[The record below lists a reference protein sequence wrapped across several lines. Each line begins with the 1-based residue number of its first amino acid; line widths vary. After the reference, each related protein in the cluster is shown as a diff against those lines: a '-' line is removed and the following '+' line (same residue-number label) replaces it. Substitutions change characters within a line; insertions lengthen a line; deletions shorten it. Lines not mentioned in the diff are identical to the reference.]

1 MVINWG
7 YLGIK
12 LSKCLLLKNGV
23 ETVYNVLNSEEDE
36 NGNFIIS
43 KLWRKDNN
51 ENELKPQQVEV
62 NSAKTGSPFR
72 DSMGYIT
79 EPFEFYF
86 EKGVNT
92 ITLDAVKETLLIDKL
107 IVESVKGG
115 TVAVRC
121 PGDAWL
127 RKVIEE
133 TGIIYSTSVNRS
145 GSSVLEECSQII
157 EEFNNEVELIVC
169 DGDKINS
176 LPSTIVSYV
185 NSEIKII
192 RQGSLNIN
200 I

>member
-1 MVINWG
+1 MVISKEQHNSIEITVEKLRNKEVVIIPTDTVYG
-7 YLGIK
+7 FSGIAPWTEDSIRQIK
-12 LSKCLLLKNGV
+12 GREENKPFIQLISKPEDVCLIAKDNIPDKLLKYWPGPL
-23 ETVYNVLNSEEDE
+23 TV
-36 NGNFIIS
+36 
-43 KLWRKDNN
+43 
-51 ENELKPQQVEV
+51 
-62 NSAKTGSPFR
+62 
-72 DSMGYIT
+72 
-79 EPFEFYF
+79 
-86 EKGVNT
+86 
-92 ITLDAVKETLLIDKL
+92 

>member
-1 MVINWG
+1 MICHKSDFDSIEKTVDVLKREGVVIIPTDTVYG
-7 YLGIK
+7 FSGILGDTELKIRKIK
-12 LSKCLLLKNGV
+12 GRDENKPFIQLISKPEDVCLIAKDNIPDKLLKYWPGPL
-23 ETVYNVLNSEEDE
+23 TV
-36 NGNFIIS
+36 
-43 KLWRKDNN
+43 
-51 ENELKPQQVEV
+51 
-62 NSAKTGSPFR
+62 
-72 DSMGYIT
+72 
-79 EPFEFYF
+79 
-86 EKGVNT
+86 
-92 ITLDAVKETLLIDKL
+92 